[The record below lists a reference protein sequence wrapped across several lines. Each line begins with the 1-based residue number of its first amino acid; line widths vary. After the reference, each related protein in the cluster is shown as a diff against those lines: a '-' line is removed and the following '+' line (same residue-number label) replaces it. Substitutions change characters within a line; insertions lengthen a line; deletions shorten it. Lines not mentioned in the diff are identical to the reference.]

1 MRRNGTRHSSVGA
14 LSQMTQWPEHFG
26 RERLIQ
32 YWFYVVAAVVVLVI
46 CAGVVSTSMRP
57 QCHDRLEKTLEH
69 YLLTKWAV
77 CISFAAHTGFLW
89 FIPHEVLRNV
99 VGLLPDLLQV
109 FSEYLLYSIWAEQ
122 NLPASPQIPRII
134 WELSG
139 FIVDLPQKS
148 FHPTNCPCPEVC
160 FKTVYTSWRRLGA
173 VPLALFWLAMW
184 RLLQWCCLLDLVQLV
199 VWTQATPWRW
209 ALAHP
214 VWVLLLKSMFFPE
227 SVWAQGSSNS
237 GGLYLIFSSS
247 HLLIFTSSSH
257 LLIFTSS
264 HLHIFSSS
272 HLLIFTSSS
281 HLLIFTS
288 SHLHIFSS
296 SHLLI
301 FASSH
306 LHVFSSSHFLIIFT
320 SSHLHIFSSS
330 HLLIFS
336 SSHLLIFTSSHLH
349 IFISSSHLHIFSSS
363 HLLIFTSSH
372 LHIFISSSHLH
383 IFSSSHLLI
392 LTSSHLRIFSSS
404 RLLILTSSHLHILT
418 SSHVL
423 LLPSCPHIFTSSPLV
438 LLPSPSFLFL
448 FWRRGQGAVPT
459 RRHETQPFRT
469 KWGSIAEN
477 WGKIAICKS
486 SRANFSHEMRFD
498 RQKLR

>member
-1 MRRNGTRHSSVGA
+1 MTR
-14 LSQMTQWPEHFG
+14 TFWE
-26 RERLIQ
+26 RRLIQ

-336 SSHLLIFTSSHLH
+336 SSHLHIFTSSHLH
-349 IFISSSHLHIFSSS
+349 ICSSSHLHIFTSAHLHIFSSL
-363 HLLIFTSSH
+363 HLHIFTSSH
-372 LHIFISSSHLH
+372 LHM
-383 IFSSSHLLI
+383 FSSCPLA
-392 LTSSHLRIFSSS
+392 LTSSHLLLLSSCPLLLFYFSSEGGG
-404 RLLILTSSHLHILT
+404 
-418 SSHVL
+418 
-423 LLPSCPHIFTSSPLV
+423 
-438 LLPSPSFLFL
+438 
-448 FWRRGQGAVPT
+448 RGSAN
-459 RRHETQPFRT
+459 ETARNAT
-469 KWGSIAEN
+469 L
-477 WGKIAICKS
+477 
-486 SRANFSHEMRFD
+486 SHEMRFD